1 MDDDYKDDTYK
12 DFDDDHRRDG
22 SRPGWLSS
30 FLIYLGVFALIFAIA
45 IGGSWF
51 SGQMVSSGGAIAAAQ
66 SAGYTN
72 VQITSESRI
81 WPSIFA
87 GCDSSDAAGFKMTAT
102 NAAGQKV
109 TLTVCGGW
117 PFKGY
122 TVRYP

>member
-1 MDDDYKDDTYK
+1 MSA
-12 DFDDDHRRDG
+12 DFDDSDDYGRER
-22 SRPGWLSS
+22 SRPIWISTA
-30 FLIYLGVFALIFAIA
+30 LIYLGVFVLIFAIA

-51 SGQMVSSGGAIAAAQ
+51 SGQMVSSGGAIQAAQ

-102 NAAGQKV
+102 NPAGQKV
-109 TLTVCGGW
+109 SLTVCGGW
-117 PFKGY
+117 PWKGY

>member
-1 MDDDYKDDTYK
+1 MSYDSDDYRPS
-12 DFDDDHRRDG
+12 RRWP
-22 SRPGWLSS
+22 SWVSTA
-30 FLIYLGVFALIFAIA
+30 LIYLGIFGLVFAIT

-51 SGQMVSSGGAIAAAQ
+51 SGQMVSSAGAIQAAQ
-66 SAGYTN
+66 SAGYSQ
-72 VQITSESRI
+72 VQITSEARI

-87 GCDSSDAAGFKMTAT
+87 GCDSSDSAGFKMAAI

-117 PFKGY
+117 PWKGY